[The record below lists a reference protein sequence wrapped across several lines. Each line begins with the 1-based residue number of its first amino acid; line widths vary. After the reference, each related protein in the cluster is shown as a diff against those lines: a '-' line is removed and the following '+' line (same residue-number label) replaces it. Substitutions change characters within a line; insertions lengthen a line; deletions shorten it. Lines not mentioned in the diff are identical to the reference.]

1 MIERRDQRDAV
12 PLQDLDL
19 FTRLTQY
26 FDAIDLNLRAGT
38 GWFIFNGSGTRATR
52 ITAFIATRLR
62 ELGPFLSSYLIPWRE
77 FSLNSYM
84 VGIELQ
90 SIAEPESLVGRAKA
104 EFDIASRVSREHMV
118 RLVASDL
125 LILSGLKP
133 EHRHEL
139 EFLDETIGR
148 RYNQRLA
155 TILIT
160 SSTPQDLA
168 ASFDQIAPGAS
179 LWDRLF
185 DRMYE
190 RSLIAM

>member
-1 MIERRDQRDAV
+1 MIERRDQWDMV

-38 GWFIFNGSGTRATR
+38 GWFIFNASGSRAAR

-84 VGIELQ
+84 VGVELQ
-90 SIAEPESLVGRAKA
+90 SIAEPESLEGKAKA

-133 EHRHEL
+133 THDHEL
-139 EFLDETIGR
+139 EFLEETIGR

-155 TILIT
+155 TILI
-160 SSTPQDLA
+160 SPSMPQELA
-168 ASFDQIAPGAS
+168 NSFEEIAPGAS

>member
-1 MIERRDQRDAV
+1 MIERLDQRDAV

-38 GWFIFNGSGTRATR
+38 GWFIFNASGSRATR
-52 ITAFIATRLR
+52 ITTFIAARLR
-62 ELGPFLSSYLIPWRE
+62 EFGPFLSSYLIPWRE

-84 VGIELQ
+84 VGVELQ

-125 LILSGLKP
+125 LILSGIKP
-133 EHRHEL
+133 AHSHEL
-139 EFLDETIGR
+139 EFLEQTIGH
-148 RYNQRLA
+148 RYSQRLA
-155 TILIT
+155 TILI
-160 SSTPQDLA
+160 SPSMPQDLA
-168 ASFDQIAPGAS
+168 RTFEEIAPGAS

-185 DRMYE
+185 ERMYE
-190 RSLIAM
+190 RSLIAL